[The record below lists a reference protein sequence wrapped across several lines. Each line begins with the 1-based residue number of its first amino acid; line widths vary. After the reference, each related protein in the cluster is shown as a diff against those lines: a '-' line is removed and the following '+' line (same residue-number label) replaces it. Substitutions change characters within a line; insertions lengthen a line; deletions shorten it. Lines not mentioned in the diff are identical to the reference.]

1 MLQYTILSL
10 SYTRH
15 RTAGKELGY
24 YILAHEPHTTA
35 AQRSPNTNTAPALHT
50 PSARA
55 TRHTMVARRQ

>member
-24 YILAHEPHTTA
+24 YILAHEPHD
-35 AQRSPNTNTAPALHT
+35 R
-50 PSARA
+50 RA
-55 TRHTMVARRQ
+55 EIP

>member
-24 YILAHEPHTTA
+24 YILAHD
-35 AQRSPNTNTAPALHT
+35 
-50 PSARA
+50 A
-55 TRHTMVARRQ
+55 TRPPGAEIP